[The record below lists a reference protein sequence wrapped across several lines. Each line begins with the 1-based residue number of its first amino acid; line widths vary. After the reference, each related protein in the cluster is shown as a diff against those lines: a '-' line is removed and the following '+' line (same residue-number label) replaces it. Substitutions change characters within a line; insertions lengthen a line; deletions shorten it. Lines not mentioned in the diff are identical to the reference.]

1 MFGSSS
7 PKACGCPISNIPI
20 FHFLPRLD
28 ALHTRCTETP
38 LTVTQ
43 FRYRGTFLAPIIL
56 QLTGYIDPFW
66 AFQRCH
72 WKRGALQLLIWFI
85 TQHFKITNS
94 IGRQREGSVVMLL
107 RPKLSAT
114 YDFRRWQRCQQ
125 DVCDLWVVCHWLQPV
140 WCRRCDDALAK
151 RRIQQTH
158 PGPRLLPASHVHF
171 IPLSFTSTEMFAI
184 PWRVITPR
192 KLGLASASRST
203 MYSRIRIKTQLVE
216 LIRLLILYIKASICM
231 HSRVSS
237 EWGLG

>member
-140 WCRRCDDALAK
+140 WCDVADVMMHLPNGEYSRPTPALASSQLATFISSRCPSRALK
-151 RRIQQTH
+151 CLPFLEEWSHLESWDLHLRRD
-158 PGPRLLPASHVHF
+158 RLC
-171 IPLSFTSTEMFAI
+171 T
-184 PWRVITPR
+184 
-192 KLGLASASRST
+192 
-203 MYSRIRIKTQLVE
+203 VE
-216 LIRLLILYIKASICM
+216 F
-231 HSRVSS
+231 
-237 EWGLG
+237 G